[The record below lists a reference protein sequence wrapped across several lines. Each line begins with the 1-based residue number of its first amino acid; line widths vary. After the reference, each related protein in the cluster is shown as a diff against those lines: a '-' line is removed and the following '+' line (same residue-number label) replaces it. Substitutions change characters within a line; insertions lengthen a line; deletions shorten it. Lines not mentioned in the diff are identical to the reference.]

1 MNNTE
6 ILRKAIE
13 FIAQGPLGNYV
24 IIEKGEYY
32 IQFTPCHEVGK
43 IYIEAISEQFCPALV
58 GVKPQFKKLG
68 YALPRQDAE
77 CYNYNKNV
85 EVKDINMLIDE
96 FKYIFESIYKT
107 SFDGISIWMNQIEVN
122 ASNADQILALPSD
135 SE

>member
-1 MNNTE
+1 MSNIE

-13 FIAQGPLGNYV
+13 FIAQGPLGNFV
-24 IIEKGEYY
+24 IIESGEYY
-32 IQFTPCHEVGK
+32 VQFAPCDEVGK
-43 IYIEAISEQFCPALV
+43 IYIEAISEQFYPALK

-68 YALPRQDAE
+68 YTLPRQDAE

-96 FKYIFESIYKT
+96 FKYIFENIYKT
-107 SFDGISIWMNQIEVN
+107 SFDGISISMNHIKVN
-122 ASNADQILALPSD
+122 ADNADQILALPSD